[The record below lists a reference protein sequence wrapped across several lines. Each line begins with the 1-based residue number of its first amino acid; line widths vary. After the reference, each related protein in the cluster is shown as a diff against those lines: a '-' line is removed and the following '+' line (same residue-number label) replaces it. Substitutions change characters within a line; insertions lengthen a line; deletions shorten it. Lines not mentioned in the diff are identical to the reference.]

1 MCGWLYTNPLSVR
14 VVADGRYHNKLVG
27 GFGTSRKIQ
36 FWTRSGSPALSLFVV
51 FAKKH
56 VFEMTQRHTLASFLD
71 KRVIITELFRR
82 RNCGKLAFLQGKN
95 TTEIRSPSSI
105 SACKV
110 AVQMNFRIFECLCNK
125 TSNLY
130 PEKVMIRLLF
140 R

>member
-1 MCGWLYTNPLSVR
+1 
-14 VVADGRYHNKLVG
+14 
-27 GFGTSRKIQ
+27 
-36 FWTRSGSPALSLFVV
+36 V

-71 KRVIITELFRR
+71 KRVIITELFSR
-82 RNCGKLAFLQGKN
+82 RNCGKLALLQGKN

-125 TSNLY
+125 TSNLSR
-130 PEKVMIRLLF
+130 KSHDQVIVSIICRLKQTIFSLISIIPF
-140 R
+140 LDATNAYIINCDSSPSSGDSSSSLLSKWC